1 MVLAYNEEKI
11 AGFLKYQH
19 TSKMCCNLLTKL
31 LCIVG
36 YYGDRFVAAAG
47 AGAGGVDD
55 DGDV

>member
-1 MVLAYNEEKI
+1 MVLACNEEKI

-36 YYGDRFVAAAG
+36 YYGNCFVAA